1 MGVFRF
7 RVDQRNEQRPRL
19 SVRPK
24 WQNKFEDELATNTA
38 APLLVRRKSKLSKKG
53 NVRGDLREKAV
64 QGVTVG
70 LILGRVDFLILPWQV
85 EIW

>member
-24 WQNKFEDELATNTA
+24 WQNKFEDELATNEE
-38 APLLVRRKSKLSKKG
+38 
-53 NVRGDLREKAV
+53 RE
-64 QGVTVG
+64 
-70 LILGRVDFLILPWQV
+70 GRADADGGRAEFVVNQS
-85 EIW
+85 